1 MKNASSLQPRLP
13 RATLGVLSAA
23 TALALLLLGLVA
35 GRASAV
41 TLTQIG
47 NFNEPTYVSGAPGK
61 KNANLLFVVQKSGQV
76 IVLRNGVP
84 QATPFLDISGMVKD
98 NGEEGL
104 LSIAFHPD
112 YQRNRLFYVYFT
124 DQAGDNEVWEFK
136 RKKKSRLRAL
146 GSSAR
151 LVLLIPHPDNATNHN
166 GGQLQFGAKKLLFI
180 APGDGGSTPESA
192 QDPNQLTG
200 KILRIDPT
208 VQRGKRKGHGR
219 KRGRKRRVR
228 PYGIPHGNPF
238 VGKPGLDEVYA
249 LGLRNPFRFSFDSA
263 TGALLIGDVG
273 ESSVEEIDYRSAGS
287 IAGTNFGWPRFEG
300 TTLHSAVY
308 SAPGAVP
315 PIFEYPH
322 TEGRC
327 GIIGGYVVHD
337 PRLPGLAGRYLYGDL
352 CTGEV
357 RSLVPSPTGASGDAP
372 LGVPDI
378 NGLDSFGQLRGG
390 TTFAVSL
397 DGPVYR
403 IDP

>member
-1 MKNASSLQPRLP
+1 MKRAFPGSSVL
-13 RATLGVLSAA
+13 LGA
-23 TALALLLLGLVA
+23 TALVLLLLGIVA

-47 NFNEPTYVSGAPGK
+47 RFNEPTYISGAPGK
-61 KNANLLFVVQKSGQV
+61 KNRDLLFVVQKGGQV
-76 IVLRNGVP
+76 IVVRNGVP
-84 QATPFLDISGMVKD
+84 QPTPFLDISGMVQD

-104 LSIAFHPD
+104 LSIAFHPN
-112 YQRNRLFYVYFT
+112 YERNRLFYVYFT
-124 DQAGDNEVWEFK
+124 DPAGNNEVWEFK
-136 RKKKSRLRAL
+136 RKRKSRLRAL

-151 LVLLIPHPDNATNHN
+151 LVLFIPHPDNATNHN
-166 GGQLQFGAKKLLFI
+166 GGQLQFGPRKLLYI

-200 KILRIDPT
+200 KVLRIDPT
-208 VQRGKRKGHGR
+208 VQRGGRKG
-219 KRGRKRRVR
+219 KGRKRRRKHPVR
-228 PYGIPHGNPF
+228 PYGIPKGNPF
-238 VGKPGLDEVYA
+238 VGKPGLDEIYA
-249 LGLRNPFRFSFDSA
+249 MGLRNPFRFSFDSA

-273 ESSVEEIDYRSAGS
+273 ESSVEEIDYRPAGA
-287 IAGTNFGWPRFEG
+287 IAGANFGWPHFEG
-300 TTLHSAVY
+300 TTTHNASVP
-308 SAPGAVP
+308 APGAVP
-315 PIFEYPH
+315 PIFEYTH
-322 TEGRC
+322 TGGRC

-357 RSLVPSPTGASGDAP
+357 RSLVPSAAGASGDAP
-372 LGVPDI
+372 LGVPDV

-390 TTFAVSL
+390 TTFVVSL